1 MSAKKP
7 IAMPERYHE
16 ALYYAVRESTN
27 TTLGSKPNPNFIDE
41 KNDELIRAAIV
52 YFETTPAHK
61 RPPAVRIAI
70 ESLADAAI
78 RRGIH
83 GKFFKGKKP

>member
-1 MSAKKP
+1 MST
-7 IAMPERYHE
+7 IAMPDRYHE
-16 ALYYAVRESTN
+16 ALYYAVREN
-27 TTLGSKPNPNFIDE
+27 FNACLPGKENIKFIDK

-52 YFETTPAHK
+52 YFETTK
-61 RPPAVRIAI
+61 DGQRPPAARIAI

-83 GKFFKGKKP
+83 GKYRPKKENI